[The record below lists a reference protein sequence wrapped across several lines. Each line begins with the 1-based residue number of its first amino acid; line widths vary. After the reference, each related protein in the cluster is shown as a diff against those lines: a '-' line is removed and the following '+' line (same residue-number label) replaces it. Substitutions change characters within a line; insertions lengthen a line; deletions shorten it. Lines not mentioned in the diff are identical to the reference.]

1 MKLFTFMTLPD
12 IQTLISEHQVNASKR
27 IAQHKLA
34 YEVLCL
40 VHSVVDAKEAQIQ
53 HGELFTR
60 SPTLQQLIT
69 SNSSIDSPENSKPEL
84 MSNSLNK
91 MAPITTAHNSP
102 SLNITLPASLVVAQP
117 IARVLYSA
125 GLVSSR
131 SEGHRL
137 CAQEGAY
144 VASRPA
150 DQGTMGDNLEFTP
163 CKNWLPAATTTHIID
178 GKVLILRIGKWRMKI
193 VHIVSDEEFEAKGLA
208 APGWPIEK
216 QTEDNQENAKEVEDE
231 APVAK
236 SPGEE
241 KVKLRYTTSP
251 RDPKQPE
258 KKPEKNKGLSWWNA
272 QERQME
278 EREPRSQSK
287 PQKGRIKER
296 WDREEW

>member
-1 MKLFTFMTLPD
+1 MTLPD
-12 IQTLISEHQVNASKR
+12 IQTLMSEHEVNASKR

-40 VHSVVDAKEAQIQ
+40 VHSVVDAKEAEMQ
-53 HGELFTR
+53 HRELFTR

-69 SNSSIDSPENSKPEL
+69 RNSPIASPENSKPEL

-102 SLNITLPASLVVAQP
+102 SLNITLPASLVVDQA
-117 IARVLYSA
+117 IGRVLYSA

-163 CKNWLPAATTTHIID
+163 CKNWQPTATTTHIID
-178 GKVLILRIGKWRMKI
+178 GKALILRVGKWRMKI
-193 VHIVSDEEFEAKGLA
+193 VHIVSDQEFEAKGLT

-216 QTEDNQENAKEVEDE
+216 QTEDTQEKTKEVEDD

-236 SPGEE
+236 SPGAE
-241 KVKLRYTTSP
+241 KAKLRYTAF
-251 RDPKQPE
+251 RKDPKQPE
-258 KKPEKNKGLSWWNA
+258 KKPEKFKRLSRWDD
-272 QERQME
+272 QERQIE
-278 EREPRSQSK
+278 ERERRSQQN
-287 PQKGRIKER
+287 PQKGHIKEWWNR
-296 WDREEW
+296 DG